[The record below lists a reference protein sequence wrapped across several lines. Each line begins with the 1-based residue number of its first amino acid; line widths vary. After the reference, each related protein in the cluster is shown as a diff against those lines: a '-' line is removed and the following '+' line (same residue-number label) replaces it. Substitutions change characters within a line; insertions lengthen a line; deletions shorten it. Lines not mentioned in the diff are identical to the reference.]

1 MEHTGSVTLT
11 CPICKRDHSAPLY
24 RRIDAGEDSKAR
36 EKLLDGDFFHFSCP
50 DCGYLSELHYGCL
63 YIDRDIRLL
72 IYLAE
77 EKETE
82 AAAEAAARD
91 LPFWRQG
98 DSLLRVVR
106 SSKDLGEK
114 LRIFDGGLD
123 DRLVEICKGMALS
136 QFPSD
141 DEYYVTEI
149 RYDVIGQQEVLRL
162 ACSDGSEEYVP
173 NFPSLYQQIYDQFAA
188 KLPSLRGSFFQC
200 VDLEY
205 AAALM
210 RGFQEDAL

>member
-11 CPICKRDHSAPLY
+11 CPICKRDHSAALH
-24 RRIDAGEDSKAR
+24 RRIDVGEDSKAR
-36 EKLLDGDFFHFSCP
+36 EKLLVGTFFHFSCP

-77 EKETE
+77 EKETA

-98 DSLLRVVR
+98 DSLLRLVR
-106 SSKDLGEK
+106 SAKELGEK

-123 DRLVEICKGMALS
+123 DRLVEICKGVALS

-141 DEYYVTEI
+141 D
-149 RYDVIGQQEVLRL
+149 
-162 ACSDGSEEYVP
+162 A
-173 NFPSLYQQIYDQFAA
+173 
-188 KLPSLRGSFFQC
+188 
-200 VDLEY
+200 
-205 AAALM
+205 
-210 RGFQEDAL
+210 

>member
-1 MEHTGSVTLT
+1 MEHTGSVTLK
-11 CPICKRDHSAPLY
+11 CPICKRDHSAALY
-24 RRIDAGEDSKAR
+24 RRIDVSEDNKAK
-36 EKLLDGDFFHFSCP
+36 EKLLSGKFFHFSCP

-63 YIDRDIRLL
+63 YVDRDIRLL

-82 AAAEAAARD
+82 AVAERAAQD

-106 SSKDLGEK
+106 SAKDLVEK

-123 DRLVEICKGMALS
+123 DRLVEICKGVALS

-141 DEYYVTEI
+141 DAYYVTEI

-162 ACSDGSEEYVP
+162 TCSDGSEEYVP
-173 NFPSLYQQIYDQFAA
+173 NFPFLYQQIYDQFAA
-188 KLPSLRGSFFQC
+188 KLSPLRGSFFQC

-210 RGFQEDAL
+210 RSFQEDAI